1 MLSRTRRENVVF
13 RHPFRL
19 QGWVEEQPAGAYTV
33 ETEEALI
40 EGLSFVAYRRVAT
53 TITRR
58 ATRSG
63 TLMQMIPVEPDILAA
78 ALAADAAPAPARD
91 GITHDRNGN
100 R

>member
-1 MLSRTRRENVVF
+1 MLNRTRRVDVVF

-19 QGWVEEQPAGAYTV
+19 QGWVEAQPAGTYAV
-33 ETEEALI
+33 ETEEELI

-53 TITRR
+53 TITRQ

-63 TLMQMIPVEPDILAA
+63 ALMQMIPVEPDILAA
-78 ALAADAAPAPARD
+78 ALAADAAPSPARD
-91 GITHDRNGN
+91 DITSDRNGN

>member
-1 MLSRTRRENVVF
+1 MLNRTRRVDVVF

-19 QGWVEEQPAGAYTV
+19 RGWAEAQPAGAYTV

-53 TITRR
+53 TITRQ

-63 TLMQMIPVEPDILAA
+63 ALVQMIPVEPDILAA
-78 ALAADAAPAPARD
+78 ALAADAAPAPAH
-91 GITHDRNGN
+91 GITNDRNGN